1 MLANRKRL
9 PRNLWTS
16 TEVHTQINNCNT
28 IVEINSRGWT
38 HTNSRAYGENGP
50 RIWRII
56 DLNLNF
62 GSTLIEA
69 MALSEL
75 FNISMSQPPLLYA

>member
-9 PRNLWTS
+9 LRNLWTS
-16 TEVHTQINNCNT
+16 TEINTQINNCNT
-28 IVEINSRGWT
+28 TVEINSHGWT

-56 DLNLNF
+56 DLNLNS

-69 MALSEL
+69 MALREL
-75 FNISMSQPPLLYA
+75 FNIFMSQPPLIYA